1 MGAAPRALAV
11 AAFVVAAGLHAAPA
25 EAASSATGTIV
36 VKNCF
41 TTLEGVSLRVKMRF
55 DMRSATD
62 ANGVRQVRVRVSHPE
77 GTGNFE
83 NNRVRSVTTGLI
95 FETAAVNPQIG
106 GAAFAERRG
115 DKPAYRKRLNTDM
128 ASVTAAVTFRLT
140 NGKRTAIG
148 CTQQFP
154 G

>member
-11 AAFVVAAGLHAAPA
+11 AAVVVAAGLHAAPA
-25 EAASSATGTIV
+25 DAATGSVV

-41 TTLEGVSLRVKMRF
+41 MTFDGVQLRVKMRF

-62 ANGVRQVRVRVSHPE
+62 ANGVRQVRVRVSHPD

-83 NNRVRSVTTGLI
+83 NRRVRSVATGLI
-95 FETAAVNPQIG
+95 FEGASTNPQLG
-106 GAAFAERRG
+106 GGAFAERRG
-115 DKPAYRKRLNTDM
+115 DQPVYRKRLNLDM
-128 ASVTAAVTFRLT
+128 ASVTAAVSFRLT
-140 NGKRTAIG
+140 NGKRSAIG